1 MKETT
6 ASQISLGFKSAERN
20 LISPMS
26 PTCLFPFLL
35 LSVFLFSALLLNQAS
50 AQSCISGQVINHVTK
65 EPIPDASIVVAAP
78 LTGTITGNDGNYR
91 LCNLP
96 SDSVR
101 ITISYMGFETFYFS
115 AKLHAGENKLP
126 VLSLYPKA
134 IPLDELVITAT
145 RTENLILN
153 TPVRVNLISSKMLN
167 NVPMENIDEVLKYA
181 PGINY
186 SRPFGIYSTKGIVTM
201 RGMSGK
207 EQGRVLILIDGVPVN
222 KSDGGTVD
230 WNMIDINSVQ
240 RIEITKGAGSAVYG
254 GNAMGGIINIISKAP
269 DSKPFLNASIEY
281 GTYNTQGGRIS
292 TGGKIKTRNQKNS
305 LYWLANLSA
314 KQSDGYITQSETDV
328 KANPYIVKSNMKEAG
343 INFKTGYFIGKKH
356 TVEVMANYYNDK
368 RGTGEKV
375 HQPQGNTTDH
385 DSYGIIVNYLG
396 HIESINVASSL
407 YSLTEKYKKVNE
419 YLKDDYTWYNVLS
432 TRRDFGWFTSLSA
445 PFGKQHLLTGGF
457 DYKNGSVDAYDKYF
471 TSTDIVYNQGKMST
485 YALFAQDEIKLLA
498 ERLRIVAGLRFDM
511 ASFYDGSFRIEN
523 PSMETEF
530 MMGYQAPA
538 MPTQDWNA
546 LSPRLSA
553 QYKWSNDTRLYAM
566 YSHGFRPSVL
576 DDLCRSGRIK
586 GGFKIANPSV
596 KPEYLNNYE
605 TGIDLKPIS
614 KSAFSA
620 SVYYSRGKDFQYY
633 VSNGETIDM
642 GFGEKPI
649 FVRANISDVEMYG
662 AEAELRYDI
671 LASLS
676 IFANYAYT
684 HSAILD
690 YHKIAGNDTIDLA
703 GKFLTDVPEHTFTI
717 GSNWNN
723 RFVNTS
729 IFIRYNGSM
738 YINDQN
744 TWDEILLSDKYPAY
758 TTVDMK
764 LWKSFKRHYKA
775 SVNIQNLLDV
785 KYYDSKYAVC
795 PGRFITAEIAVNF

>member
-1 MKETT
+1 MVKIVM
-6 ASQISLGFKSAERN
+6 SQINLYLKSSEKNFTSPFLRTLLFSIPLFSISLLSI
-20 LISPMS
+20 L
-26 PTCLFPFLL
+26 PTCR
-35 LSVFLFSALLLNQAS
+35 AS
-50 AQSCISGQVINHVTK
+50 AQSCIRGQLVNSVTK
-65 EPIPDASIVVAAP
+65 EPISDASIVVTGSG
-78 LTGTITGNDGNYR
+78 TGTITGKDGIYH

-96 SDSVR
+96 AESVL
-101 ITISYMGFETFYFS
+101 ITCSYMGFETYIYRTS
-115 AKLHAGENKLP
+115 LQPGENKLP
-126 VLSLYPKA
+126 LFSLQPKA

-153 TPVRVNLISSKMLN
+153 TPVRVNLISQKMLKS
-167 NVPMENIDEVLKYA
+167 VPMQNIDEVLKYA

-207 EQGRVLILIDGVPVN
+207 EQGRVLILVDGVPIN

-230 WNMIDINSVQ
+230 WNMIDMNSVQ
-240 RIEITKGAGSAVYG
+240 KIEITKGAGSAVYG
-254 GNAMGGIINIISKAP
+254 GNAMGGIINIISKVP
-269 DSKPFLNASIEY
+269 DSKPYLNASIEY
-281 GTYNTQGGRIS
+281 GTFNTIGGRIS
-292 TGGKIKTRNQKNS
+292 TGGKINIKNQQNS
-305 LYWLANLSA
+305 WYWLVNLSA
-314 KQSDGYITQSETDV
+314 KHSDGYISQSEADV
-328 KANPYIVKSNMKEAG
+328 KVNPYIVKSNMKEAG
-343 INFKTGYFIGKKH
+343 INFKTGYSIAGKH
-356 TVEVMANYYNDK
+356 TVEAMVNFYNDK

-375 HQPQGNTTDH
+375 YQPEGNTTDH
-385 DSYGIIVNYLG
+385 DSYGIILNYHGQIKNIKL
-396 HIESINVASSL
+396 NSSL
-407 YSLTEKYKKVNE
+407 YSLTEDYKKVNE

-432 TRRDFGWFTSLSA
+432 TRRDYGWFTSLTA
-445 PFGKQHLLTGGF
+445 AMGKQQLVTGGF
-457 DYKNGSVDAYDKYF
+457 DYKNGSVDAYDMYY
-471 TSTDIVYNQGKMST
+471 TSTDIVYNKGKMST
-485 YALFAQDEIKLLA
+485 YALFAQDEITLLS
-498 ERLRIVAGLRFDM
+498 ERLRIIAGLRFDM

-530 MMGYQAPA
+530 MMGYQVPE
-538 MPTQDWNA
+538 MPEKNWNA

-553 QYKWSNDTRLYAM
+553 QYKWNDDTRVYAM

-605 TGIDLKPIS
+605 TGIDLKPTL

-642 GFGEKPI
+642 GFGERPI
-649 FVRANISDVEMYG
+649 FIRANISDVEMYG
-662 AEAELRYDI
+662 AEAELRYNI
-671 LASLS
+671 LSSLS
-676 IFANYAYT
+676 VFANYAYT
-684 HSAILD
+684 HSTILE

-703 GKFLTDVPEHTFTI
+703 GNFLTDVPEHIFAA
-717 GSNWNN
+717 GVNYSN
-723 RFVNTS
+723 RIVNTS
-729 IFIRYNGSM
+729 VFVRYTGSM

-758 TTVDMK
+758 TTVDLK
-764 LWKSFKRHYKA
+764 LWKSFKKHYNL
-775 SVNIQNLLDV
+775 SLNIQNLFDV